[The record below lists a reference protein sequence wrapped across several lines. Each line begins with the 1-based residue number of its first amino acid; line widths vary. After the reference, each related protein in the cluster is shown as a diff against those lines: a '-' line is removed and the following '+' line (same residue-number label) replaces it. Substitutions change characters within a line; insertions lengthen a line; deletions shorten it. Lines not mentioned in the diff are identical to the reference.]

1 MTLEQANAELRVI
14 RRQYAMAHPAMLD
27 AKPKTPVELTAMKDH
42 MVADVRTML
51 WMLFGAAGF
60 VLMIACANVAGLLLA
75 RATSRAR
82 EFAVRAAVGAARA
95 RLIRQ
100 LLAESVLLSLIGG
113 VFGVLLAAYILRAIP
128 KMTAFAM
135 PRAADVHLDGAVLAF
150 AAVLSI
156 ATGVLFG
163 LAPSLGASRPNLM
176 AALRTSGAVSQAAV
190 PRRILPGWSLRNLLL
205 TGQVAL
211 SIVLMIGA
219 VLLMESVAKMRAVDL
234 GFNTSQLLT
243 LSVSL
248 PPVRYDTGPKTAAFF
263 RDLLARVAPLPGV
276 RTAAV
281 AWYLPMMGAAGT
293 PVQDATKPPLP
304 LNQRTIATLVVVS
317 PAYFRTL
324 GVPLRR
330 GREFAAADTE
340 EAQRVAIIDESLARH
355 LWPAYPAGEDP
366 IGQRIFVGGINPQ
379 PAEIV
384 GIAANVHQDL
394 EGNPW
399 AGTVYTAFPQNVQH
413 SAMLAVRTAGDPLL
427 FTRAIRGQ
435 VQALDRD
442 QTVAGVRTM
451 DDLVEEQMG
460 KQRLLTILLGSFA
473 AVAMLL
479 ALIGI
484 YGGIAYSVAQ
494 RTQEMGI
501 RRALGAQQGDILRL
515 VIRQG
520 LLLTLAGI
528 AIGLVGASALTRV
541 MTSVLFQVSATDPA
555 TFAAIALLFPLV
567 ALGASY
573 IPARRAARIDPMSA
587 LRI

>member
-1 MTLEQANAELRVI
+1 MFTVIRAVLLKPLQFSAPDQLVRLESGATPTRFTEMRAATRSFTGLVAVTETESVTLAGGAEPEVLQSIYVSASFLPILGVAPIRGRGFRPEEDAPGGARVAMISAELWQRRFGGDPHIAGKTALLADAPYTIIGVLPPHFRFPFPGLDIWMTAPAEVPTIPAKARALSPFLTVFGRLKPGVTLEQANAELRVI

-27 AKPKTPVELTAMKDH
+27 AKPKTPVELTAMKDD

-219 VLLMESVAKMRAVDL
+219 VLLMESIARMRLWIWV
-234 GFNTSQLLT
+234 ST
-243 LSVSL
+243 LATCSRCAFL
-248 PPVRYDTGPKTAAFF
+248 FLRCGTIRVRRTRRSFAISS
-263 RDLLARVAPLPGV
+263 RESSLPGV
-276 RTAAV
+276 RVRHGLVFPSHDGFCRNSRTGCRKAAIEIER
-281 AWYLPMMGAAGT
+281 APHHHHHDDHAGLFSHS
-293 PVQDATKPPLP
+293 QDSDSTWK
-304 LNQRTIATLVVVS
+304 
-317 PAYFRTL
+317 
-324 GVPLRR
+324 
-330 GREFAAADTE
+330 
-340 EAQRVAIIDESLARH
+340 
-355 LWPAYPAGEDP
+355 
-366 IGQRIFVGGINPQ
+366 
-379 PAEIV
+379 
-384 GIAANVHQDL
+384 
-394 EGNPW
+394 
-399 AGTVYTAFPQNVQH
+399 
-413 SAMLAVRTAGDPLL
+413 
-427 FTRAIRGQ
+427 
-435 VQALDRD
+435 
-442 QTVAGVRTM
+442 
-451 DDLVEEQMG
+451 
-460 KQRLLTILLGSFA
+460 
-473 AVAMLL
+473 
-479 ALIGI
+479 GI
-484 YGGIAYSVAQ
+484 YRTRHGGSAS
-494 RTQEMGI
+494 RG
-501 RRALGAQQGDILRL
+501 GDR
-515 VIRQG
+515 
-520 LLLTLAGI
+520 
-528 AIGLVGASALTRV
+528 
-541 MTSVLFQVSATDPA
+541 
-555 TFAAIALLFPLV
+555 
-567 ALGASY
+567 
-573 IPARRAARIDPMSA
+573 
-587 LRI
+587 